1 MTPLRSKY
9 LLSLGLACSLLLG
22 GCFTGVEGTKRI
34 TDSDVRRQQAGHIT
48 AEQRF
53 MADIAPTPPGKWV
66 PGRRMRVDDRRVSL
80 IFGPNSDE
88 ADNLVGHDLFF
99 DGFAAARSLTGD
111 DATDVVLRDSRGRR
125 FYYRLNNSPAEIDTM
140 EALQIPFM
148 VDVEVVERV
157 DAEMRGKDF
166 YVRTPL
172 WLNPATRER
181 IDGGLRHIRVT
192 VDSVGIG
199 TANYP
204 AAVYFHA
211 SEGPQGTY
219 MLYMTIGSGRTS
231 TRNFDTLFAFE
242 NPRKQYPEIRDN
254 VWELIKRSR
263 VAKDMTRDE
272 CRLALGVP
280 QQIERIPTRGGMVER
295 WRYSDGVFLVFDD
308 GYLSQ
313 FRI

>member
-1 MTPLRSKY
+1 MIPQRNKY
-9 LLSLGLACSLLLG
+9 LALFVASALTLG
-22 GCFTGVEGTKRI
+22 GCFTGVESTKRI
-34 TDSDVRRQQAGHIT
+34 TDSDVRRQQAGHVT

-53 MADIAPTPPGKWV
+53 MADIAPTPPAQWV
-66 PGRRMRVDDRRVSL
+66 PGRRMRVDDERVSL
-80 IFGPNSDE
+80 IFAPNSD
-88 ADNLVGHDLFF
+88 ASDGLVGHDLFF
-99 DGFAAARSLTGD
+99 DGFAAAQSLTGA
-111 DATDVVLRDSRGRR
+111 ATDVVLRDDRGRH
-125 FYYRLNNSPAEIDTM
+125 FYYRLNNSRAEVDTM
-140 EALQIPFM
+140 EVLRIPFT
-148 VDVEVVERV
+148 VDVDVVQRV
-157 DAEMRGKDF
+157 DEQMRGRDY
-166 YVRTPL
+166 YVRTPM
-172 WLNPATRER
+172 WLNPATGER

-219 MLYMTIGSGRTS
+219 MLYMTVGSGRTA
-231 TRNFDTLFAFE
+231 TRNFDTLFAFD

-272 CRLALGVP
+272 CRLALGAP
-280 QQIERIPTRGGMVER
+280 QQIERIPTRAGMAER
-295 WRYSDGVFLVFDD
+295 WRYSDGVYLVFDD
-308 GYLSQ
+308 GYLSA